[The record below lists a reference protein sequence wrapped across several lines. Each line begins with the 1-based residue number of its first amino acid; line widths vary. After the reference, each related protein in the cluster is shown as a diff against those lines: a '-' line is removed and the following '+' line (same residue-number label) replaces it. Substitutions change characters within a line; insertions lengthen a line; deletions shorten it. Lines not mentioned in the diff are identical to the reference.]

1 MRRFYALHGMAVG
14 QVVGWQPE
22 GAAEVAPAPN
32 PNPDPSPN
40 PSPNPIPNPNPRPNP
55 KPTPSPNQDEPAL
68 WRIAMADGDLEDLE
82 EAELTDAL
90 QASPGPSPCP
100 SPSPSPI
107 PDPNPNPNP
116 NPDPNPKPKPKPKPN
131 PSQAAQEE
139 RDVAQEVEA
148 ILEAAW
154 EALEMAVALH
164 AQTPGHALHPIPDP
178 DPIPIPNPNP
188 SPSPTP
194 NPNPSPGLRSR
205 AAALRGARAAGRR
218 GDAER
223 AARARQ
229 G

>member
-1 MRRFYALHGMAVG
+1 MAALSKEKRRLEAAGAVRVEHDALHAAR
-14 QVVGWQPE
+14 E
-22 GAAEVAPAPN
+22 G
-32 PNPDPSPN
+32 
-40 PSPNPIPNPNPRPNP
+40 R
-55 KPTPSPNQDEPAL
+55 T
-68 WRIAMADGDLEDLE
+68 
-82 EAELTDAL
+82 
-90 QASPGPSPCP
+90 
-100 SPSPSPI
+100 
-107 PDPNPNPNP
+107 
-116 NPDPNPKPKPKPKPN
+116 
-131 PSQAAQEE
+131 
-139 RDVAQEVEA
+139 VAQEVEQL
-148 ILEAAW
+148 LEAAW

>member
-40 PSPNPIPNPNPRPNP
+40 PSPNPIPNPNPKPNP

-90 QASPGPSPCP
+90 QA
-100 SPSPSPI
+100 
-107 PDPNPNPNP
+107 
-116 NPDPNPKPKPKPKPN
+116 
-131 PSQAAQEE
+131 AQEE
-139 RDVAQEVEA
+139 RDVAQEVES

-164 AQTPGHALHPIPDP
+164 AQTPGHRC
-178 DPIPIPNPNP
+178 
-188 SPSPTP
+188 T
-194 NPNPSPGLRSR
+194 RSR
-205 AAALRGARAAGRR
+205 TRTRTRSLTRTRT
-218 GDAER
+218 
-223 AARARQ
+223 
-229 G
+229 